1 MLLPLS
7 PISLRLAKI
16 LLSLHQDFLLQRRN
30 FFLLLSFFSFLFFLS
45 FDDWLNERKKINNS
59 LFFSIFVFL
68 FLIFFPA
75 NSFRA
80 KKSNCFSSP
89 WFDAEG
95 FFRSLIIFA
104 LQPHSSKNLFVA
116 PACHKPVL
124 DGFDYQLL
132 PSVHCSKQ
140 CGQ

>member
-1 MLLPLS
+1 M
-7 PISLRLAKI
+7 
-16 LLSLHQDFLLQRRN
+16 
-30 FFLLLSFFSFLFFLS
+30 
-45 FDDWLNERKKINNS
+45 
-59 LFFSIFVFL
+59 FL

-116 PACHKPVL
+116 PACQKPIL

-132 PSVHCSKQ
+132 SLCSLFYAVQSINISNIKRKILWNADNQ
-140 CGQ
+140 TQDCCAVPLRNLFFGGSGFLKYQIRLRDYQTLLIPVTN